1 MPIKKVTLV
10 LNTDDPEQMELYTY
24 VTKLPN
30 GKKRNSSAF
39 LRTMVDR
46 EYGLKKEA
54 YLAEGRK
61 KFMQSV
67 NIKPETGEVKF
78 KLD

>member
-30 GKKRNSSAF
+30 GKKRNASAF

-46 EYGLKKEA
+46 EYRLKRES

-61 KFMQSV
+61 KVIQ
-67 NIKPETGEVKF
+67 NINLKPDSGSVKF
-78 KLD
+78 ILD

>member
-10 LNTDDPEQMELYTY
+10 LNTDDPEQLELYTY

-46 EYGLKKEA
+46 EYRLKRES
-54 YLAEGRK
+54 YLAEGK
-61 KFMQSV
+61 KKV
-67 NIKPETGEVKF
+67 IHNINLKPESGSVKF